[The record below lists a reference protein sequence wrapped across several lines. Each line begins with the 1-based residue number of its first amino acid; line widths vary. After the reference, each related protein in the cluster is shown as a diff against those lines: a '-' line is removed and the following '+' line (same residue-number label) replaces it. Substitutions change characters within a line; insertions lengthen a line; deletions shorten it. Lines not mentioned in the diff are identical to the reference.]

1 MNVLA
6 LLIALPLLGALLCFF
21 SGRAARHVALGVSLV
36 TLWLAGTLW
45 MLYDTALGGYQFV
58 QNSSWLSI
66 PGFDISFHIGLDGL
80 SLPLIVLTALLGV
93 VAVLISQREIHSREP
108 AHYATLLAIIGAI
121 TLVFSALDMIVLFL
135 AWEAVLVLMFFLIL
149 RWGLENRRYAAMK
162 LLVYTGIGSAALLAA
177 IILLAV
183 GTGTFSLIDAL
194 ASVGSLSPAV
204 RLTILLLVLFAAL
217 IKMPIVPL
225 HTWLPD
231 AHVQAPTAGSIL
243 LAGVML
249 KMGAYA
255 LLRIGGPLFS
265 STPAWVMMMLFW
277 LGTVTIVYGAFVCLA
292 QTHLKRLIAYSSVG
306 HMGLVLVAISAGTVG
321 IVPAAFVMVSHGL
334 LSPLLFALAGLI
346 HERTGTFD
354 IKALAGLARTMPVT
368 AWALA
373 IAALG
378 SMGLPGMS
386 GFIGEVS
393 SITASFAAFGLLGLL
408 PVLGVL
414 LTGAYTVLLITR
426 TTLNA
431 GHGTGGTEHGAHPL
445 PFIILFVAT
454 LAIGI
459 LPSLLLTVLS
469 TLG

>member
-1 MNVLA
+1 MNLLFF
-6 LLIALPLLGALLCFF
+6 LLILPLLGALVCVF
-21 SGRAARHVALGVSLV
+21 ARSMARGVALATTLV
-36 TLWLAGTLW
+36 TVWLAGTLW
-45 MLYDTALGGYQFV
+45 ISYDVVAGGYQFV
-58 QNSSWLSI
+58 ERFAWLSI
-66 PGFDISFHIGLDGL
+66 PGFDIALHVGLDGL
-80 SLPLIVLTALLGV
+80 SLPLIALTAVLGV
-93 VAVLISQREIHSREP
+93 VAVLVSQREVHSREP
-108 AHYATLLAIIGAI
+108 AHYATLLGIVGAVM
-121 TLVFSALDMIVLFL
+121 LVFSALDMILLFF
-135 AWEAVLVLMFFLIL
+135 AWEAVLVLMFLLIL

-177 IILLAV
+177 ILLLAIS
-183 GTGTFSLIDAL
+183 TGTFSLLDAL
-194 ASVGSLSPAV
+194 AGIGSISPPV
-204 RLTILLLVLFAAL
+204 RLLIFSLVLFAAL

-265 STPAWVMMMLFW
+265 SMPAWMAPLLFW
-277 LGTVTIVYGAFVCLA
+277 FGTVTILYGALVCVA
-292 QTHLKRLIAYSSVG
+292 QTHLKRLIAYSSIG
-306 HMGLVLVAISAGTVG
+306 HMGLVLVAISAGTIGV
-321 IVPAAFVMVSHGL
+321 VPAAFVMVSHGL
-334 LSPLLFALAGLI
+334 LSPLLFALAGVI

-354 IKALAGLARTMPVT
+354 IKALAGLTRTMPVV
-368 AWALA
+368 AWSLA

-378 SMGLPGMS
+378 SMGLPAMS
-386 GFIGEVS
+386 GFIGEM
-393 SITASFAAFGLLGLL
+393 ASLSAAIVTFGMLGLL

-431 GHGTGGTEHGAHPL
+431 GHGAGGSENGVPPL
-445 PFIILFVAT
+445 PFIILFFFT
-454 LAIGI
+454 ILLGI
-459 LPSLLLTVLS
+459 LPSLLLVVLS